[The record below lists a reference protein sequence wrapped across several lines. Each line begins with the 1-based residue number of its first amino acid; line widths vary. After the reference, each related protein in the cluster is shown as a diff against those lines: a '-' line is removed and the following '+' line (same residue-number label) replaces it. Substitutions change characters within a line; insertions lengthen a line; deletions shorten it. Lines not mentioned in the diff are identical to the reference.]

1 MGLPI
6 YNKLKEKG
14 FIMAPY
20 GLIRTTTETIAIV
33 LMELLAEL
41 NYAQNNGLNFGND
54 FLCNINRLSEVLNIE
69 LSYLLEILK
78 ELQELDFIVAI
89 DSDIEDTKC
98 ITVKLNNIINYIE
111 TNDRNNFINWNDGL
125 KISLNPINERLN
137 FNQSTLKIK
146 DYLDSN
152 LQILDA
158 IPLIYYL
165 YLNRVIENY
174 ENHFGNIFEDINVF
188 ELIQE
193 AALSKNSDSDSIRA
207 GFIAIMQDLNNQALR
222 VN

>member
-20 GLIRTTTETIAIV
+20 GLIRTTSETIVIV